1 MKLYRYS
8 TIDDDIGFLQEAY
21 NYNGEN
27 DYVFDNKKD
36 DIWKLTDIFE
46 VELKAPDI
54 RIPEGTKFY
63 FTETGNRKFYEA
75 IRELCDYLEVNEIS
89 EIFCTVIDE
98 PNSGIIY
105 RDTYQVAI
113 YDKGSTTIPQGS
125 RTQVSSKWE
134 ASRLSKYFERR
145 KIEELD
151 DDIV

>member
-8 TIDDDIGFLQEAY
+8 TIDDDIGFIQEAY

-27 DYVFDNKKD
+27 DYVFDNKAD
-36 DIWKLTDIFE
+36 DIWKLTAIFE
-46 VELKAPDI
+46 DKLQAPNV

-63 FTETGNRKFYEA
+63 FTEKGNRKFHKA
-75 IRELCDYLEVNEIS
+75 IKKLCSFLEENEIS
-89 EIFCTVIDE
+89 ELHCIIIDE
-98 PNSGIIY
+98 PNTGIIY

-125 RTQVSSKWE
+125 RTRVSSKWE
-134 ASRLSKYFERR
+134 ASKIFSLLESKRLS
-145 KIEELD
+145 ELD